1 MICKIMR
8 PQKFMWHNI
17 IKLTKIQ
24 IASFY
29 IY

>member
-17 IKLTKIQ
+17 IKSTEIQ

-29 IY
+29 L